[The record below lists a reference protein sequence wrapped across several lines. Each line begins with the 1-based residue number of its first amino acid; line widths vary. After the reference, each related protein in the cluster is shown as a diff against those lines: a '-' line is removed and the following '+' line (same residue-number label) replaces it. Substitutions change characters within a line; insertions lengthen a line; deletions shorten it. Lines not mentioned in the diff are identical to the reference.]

1 MVIMGIDPGLANTG
15 WGVIETRGS
24 VARALAYDCIHT
36 SSSDK
41 LDYRLGLILNRIGFA
56 IREYTPDAVAVES
69 IYFGAN
75 TRSAIWT
82 AHARGAAIAACAA
95 AGVEVGEYTPMQIK
109 QAVVG
114 TGSADK
120 HQVTFMVRELLAL
133 DHDPKPDHCA
143 DARAAAVCHAHVAR
157 SQHIANCA
165 LAKGVHA

>member
-24 VARALAYDCIHT
+24 AARALAYDCIHT

-95 AGVEVGEYTPMQIK
+95 AEGV
-109 QAVVG
+109 
-114 TGSADK
+114 
-120 HQVTFMVRELLAL
+120 VRGYYG
-133 DHDPKPDHCA
+133 HRPWPC
-143 DARAAAVCHAHVAR
+143 
-157 SQHIANCA
+157 
-165 LAKGVHA
+165 

>member
-15 WGVIETRGS
+15 WGVIETRGP
-24 VARALAYDCIHT
+24 VARARAYDCVHT
-36 SSSDK
+36 SSHDT
-41 LDYRLGLILNRIGFA
+41 LDHRLGLILNRVGFA
-56 IREYTPDAVAVES
+56 IREFCPDAVAVES

-120 HQVTFMVRELLAL
+120 DQVTYMVREILAL
-133 DHDPKPDHCA
+133 DHDPRPDHCA
-143 DARAAAVCHAHVAR
+143 DALAVAVCHAHVAR
-157 SQHIANCA
+157 TGQALDRA
-165 LAKGVHA
+165 LAREVAR